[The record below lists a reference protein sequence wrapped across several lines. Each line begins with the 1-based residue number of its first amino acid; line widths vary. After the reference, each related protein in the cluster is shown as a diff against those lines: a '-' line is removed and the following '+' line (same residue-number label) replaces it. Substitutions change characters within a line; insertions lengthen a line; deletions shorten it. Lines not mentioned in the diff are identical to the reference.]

1 MPPAAGWIAPP
12 DGDEDG
18 CYDYNLEC
26 LYTVL
31 GRKNEVIEFQV
42 LYVDVEASSGC
53 QFDYLSVSIKLTF
66 ITKTRPCNIQ
76 GFFKLYKLK
85 IFSRK
90 NLIFLTFLFKT
101 LIVGTC

>member
-1 MPPAAGWIAPP
+1 MPPAAGWISPP
-12 DGDEDG
+12 DGDGDG

-53 QFDYLSVSIKLTF
+53 QFDYLRVSIKLTSENHP
-66 ITKTRPCNIQ
+66 KV
-76 GFFKLYKLK
+76 LL
-85 IFSRK
+85 
-90 NLIFLTFLFKT
+90 LFLCVK
-101 LIVGTC
+101 